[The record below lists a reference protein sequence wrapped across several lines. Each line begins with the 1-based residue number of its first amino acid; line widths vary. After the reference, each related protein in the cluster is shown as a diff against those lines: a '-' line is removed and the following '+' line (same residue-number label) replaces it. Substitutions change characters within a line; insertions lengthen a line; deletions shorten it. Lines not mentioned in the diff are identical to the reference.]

1 MSEIPKEAR
10 EIYLNDKGEPIAWC
24 PKDSLGLVDI
34 QRAQFY
40 RLNEKR
46 LHELSRRAQ
55 EKSWQT
61 EEIQCVVCIDV
72 DDPVWAPLV
81 DLLMPGHDW
90 DAYRRRGET
99 PVARGVVPLAPI
111 RESVDMVYPAS
122 SDAFS
127 SNRVNVVMFACG
139 GASVFHH
146 DSLERAKKP

>member
-1 MSEIPKEAR
+1 MSGEIPKDAR
-10 EIYLNDKGEPIAWC
+10 EVYCNERGEPIAWC

-40 RLNEKR
+40 GLNKTR

-61 EEIQCVVCIDV
+61 EDVQCVVCIDV
-72 DDPVWAPLV
+72 DDPVWTPLV

-111 RESVDMVYPAS
+111 KKTVDEVYPAS

-127 SNRVNVVMFACG
+127 PNLVNVVVFAAG

-146 DSLERAKKP
+146 ESLERPS